1 MNRYSNNI
9 QSRVNRNILQ
19 IAVPSIVTNITT
31 PLLALLDVTIAGHMG
46 APVFIAAIAV
56 GGTMFNMLYWLFGF
70 LRMGAGGLTAQAYGR
85 NDATA
90 IAGILRQALFVAV
103 SVGVLMI
110 LLQVPLC
117 RLILRFMD
125 TDAATSRLATQYFET
140 LIWGAPAYLATFALS
155 GWFLGLQNSRITMW
169 VSILINV
176 TNIAASL
183 ILVYI
188 FHAGITGIATGT
200 LIAQWVGFITL
211 LLLAMRR
218 THLRASSWHEAID
231 LPLLRR
237 FFRINTDIF
246 LRTLC
251 LVAVTIWFTRMGAR
265 QGDAMLAAN
274 ALLMQFF
281 TLFSFFMDG
290 FAFAGE
296 ALTGRF
302 IGAND
307 RAMLHRTV
315 RTLLAIGVVMGIIF
329 SAVYLFCGDTLL
341 QLLSSDA
348 TVTALAH
355 DYLPWAAALPLAG
368 FLAFTYDG
376 IFIGATATR
385 KMLLSMSLA
394 AVVFFIVQ
402 AIAFPILANNG
413 LWLAFICY
421 LLTRGIALAASRY

>member
-1 MNRYSNNI
+1 
-9 QSRVNRNILQ
+9 
-19 IAVPSIVTNITT
+19 
-31 PLLALLDVTIAGHMG
+31 
-46 APVFIAAIAV
+46 
-56 GGTMFNMLYWLFGF
+56 
-70 LRMGAGGLTAQAYGR
+70 
-85 NDATA
+85 
-90 IAGILRQALFVAV
+90 
-103 SVGVLMI
+103 
-110 LLQVPLC
+110 
-117 RLILRFMD
+117 MD

-176 TNIAASL
+176 TNITASL

-218 THLRASSWHEAID
+218 TRLRASSWHEAID

-355 DYLPWAAALPLAG
+355 VYLPWAAALPLTG

-402 AIAFPILANNG
+402 AIVFPILANNG